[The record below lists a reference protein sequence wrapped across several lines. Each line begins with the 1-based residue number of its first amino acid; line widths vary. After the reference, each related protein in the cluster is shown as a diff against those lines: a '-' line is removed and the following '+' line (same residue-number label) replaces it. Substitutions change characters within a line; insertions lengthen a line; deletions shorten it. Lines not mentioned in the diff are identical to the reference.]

1 MWWFS
6 SQKEPSVTLRKV
18 QERLESLERQVN
30 TLDLEWS
37 DTYDKLKH
45 IVGRIVKRS
54 AILQS
59 QTDRTDEPEAVAP
72 APAPMSPEKA
82 FALAQIAKRRGLG

>member
-1 MWWFS
+1 MWFFR
-6 SQKEPSVTLRKV
+6 KNEPSLTVRKLG
-18 QERLESLERQVN
+18 ERVEALERQVN

-54 AILQS
+54 AILQT
-59 QTDRTDEPEAVAP
+59 QTEQTEEAAPVAP
-72 APAPMSPEKA
+72 GAPPMSPERA
-82 FALAQIAKRRGLG
+82 YGLSQIAKRRGLSG